1 MRLSKT
7 KKETKL
13 ASIHQSPLYRD
24 LLKWFLILSILPL
37 LIITAVNYYQVKSN
51 LEQLAIEEA
60 FIAGEGGKNYFDN
73 WFQAQIDNVNQLAN
87 TPITSR
93 LLSTLEK
100 ELKEF
105 NGNVQG
111 LVESELWRQANI
123 HTADELA
130 LANLNHDYVDD
141 AYLID
146 KKGNVLFSLRQEDDL
161 GTSLTK
167 GEYKDSLFANS
178 VKLALK
184 TSQIVFSDI
193 ERYKPSEDKLTAFIA
208 TPIFNQ
214 SELQGVLAVQVKL
227 APLYLHIKTL
237 NKKKPSLQQY
247 ILGTDGRLRSSLTQS
262 IEGDILTKLPVSD
275 LFTQYNNS
283 SNTSAQTN
291 KNYLNNLGEPVIG
304 YATPLKIANVTWLY
318 VTEIK
323 RTDVLDNAKQLL
335 YYSLI
340 LLVIGTF
347 VVTYLANRKSSA
359 FIKPILQL
367 VEYSKLVTKGQNVT
381 GIDINAKYEISL
393 LADSFDEMLIAQKEH
408 ESLLIKS
415 QSETLNTLK
424 IYEHQQF
431 AIDQHCIVTMT
442 NRAGV
447 IEYVNDK
454 FTELSGYSE
463 SELMGNT
470 HKILNSGLH
479 EKSFFIDMY
488 KDITAGKTW
497 HGDIC
502 NKAKDGRFYWVST
515 TIVPFLNDKNI
526 VTRYIAI
533 RTDVTENKVNQN
545 ALIRSKEQHESLIK
559 NLPGI
564 TYRCLYDNAW
574 TMLFMSDQCVDI
586 TGYKVQQFLNNKELA
601 FGDIIYP
608 ECKKHVKDV
617 IESAINSDQPWNV
630 EYKIETRLKQQRWL
644 HDKGNVVHDSEGKI
658 LYLEGFI
665 VDITQRKESQR
676 EMAKLSQ
683 IASQTDNAVILTD
696 LAGKT
701 EWANDAFTK
710 ITGYSLSEVIGK
722 SPGSILQGELS
733 DKDAINRMHLALELQ
748 QPFEETL
755 INYHKNGSPYWIY
768 ISCKPIIDDH
778 NEVTGFMALEVDVT
792 AKKEIEDKVRLQKR
806 LLENM
811 SEQAKIGAWEINVI
825 DNTLYWSPMTK
836 IIHEVESDYIPDIN
850 TGINFYKEGK
860 SRDRITE
867 LVKEAM
873 KTESVWH
880 EELQI
885 ITAKGK
891 ELWVVAHGE
900 SSIVDGVCVRVF
912 GSFQDI
918 NDRKLAEIIALE
930 EANQNK
936 VLAQLNIDDAVL
948 SGDVALSK
956 NTIIQSVANV
966 LNAERVSLWVYK
978 PEIEALECLSLY
990 EKSKAVFSEG
1000 ALLTKKDFPN
1010 YFSAISSEALISI
1023 DDAHTHSATRDY
1035 SETYLTPLNISSLI
1049 DGIFSIGDGGFGVLS
1064 VEQVG
1069 DSRRW
1074 SDHEQRFIMSVSTL
1088 TSSIF
1093 SSEQRRIAENR
1104 LLIAKEEAEAAVVAK
1119 SEFLATM
1126 SHEIRTPMNGVLGM
1140 LELLEE
1146 DGLSKD
1152 QLRKAQVAKSS
1163 AQSLLGLINEIL
1175 DFSRLDAGKMELES
1189 IDFDLCALVE
1199 DTSLAVAFMAQ
1210 EKKLELIL
1218 DLSQI
1223 NDCMVKGDPAKLRQI
1238 LTNLLGNA
1246 IKFTEFGEIT
1256 VAVSATDISQS
1267 DSAQKNLEQKQP
1279 SQNILVQNDNMVG
1292 IKIEVIDTGIGIPL
1306 LKQEQLFDPF
1316 TQVDA
1321 STTRRFGGSGL
1332 GLAICHK
1339 IITLMGGDISV
1350 RSVEGEG
1357 STFSIDLQ
1365 LIKSDIAAEPSPSL
1379 DLGKRKI
1386 LIVESNASSGK
1397 LLQKQLEIWGATVYR
1412 ASSSE
1417 QALSLCDEK
1426 EPKEQENIFDVI
1438 LINKLLPD
1446 INGVELAAQL
1456 RAKPKNKNIPLVIMT
1471 NLGTKDD
1478 ASYVCSLGFNGYFT
1492 KPIIARDLISTLS
1505 SVLQGTDLL
1514 VPKVS
1519 SEIQVSG
1526 FNEHNI
1532 NYRARDINR
1541 ALISAKPSAEYTENG
1556 KVKDANKYKVLLV
1569 EDNKVNQQVAEFMLT
1584 KLGYEF
1590 ELAENGLKAINI
1602 LNDKPECFDL
1612 ILMDCQMPEMDGY
1625 EATRYVRDNN
1635 LGKLKQTIPIIALT
1649 ANAME
1654 GDKEKCLAAGMDGY
1668 LSKPIQLA
1676 KLKNVLEDYLF

>member
-1 MRLSKT
+1 ME

-13 ASIHQSPLYRD
+13 ASIYQSPLYRD
-24 LLKWFLILSILPL
+24 VLKWFLILSILPL
-37 LIITAVNYYQVKSN
+37 LIITTVNYYQVKFN
-51 LEQLAIEEA
+51 LEQLAVEEA
-60 FIAGEGGKNYFDN
+60 YIAGEGGKNYFDN
-73 WFQAQIDNVNQLAN
+73 WFQAQIDNLNQLAN

-93 LLSTLEK
+93 LLSTLEL
-100 ELKEF
+100 ELQEFDGNVKEF
-105 NGNVQG
+105 
-111 LVESELWRQANI
+111 VESELWKQTNI
-123 HTADELA
+123 YTADELA
-130 LANLNHDYVDD
+130 LANLNHDYIDD
-141 AYLID
+141 TYLID
-146 KKGNVLFSLRQEDDL
+146 KQGNILFSLRQDADL

-167 GEYKDSLFANS
+167 GKSKDSLFANS
-178 VKLALK
+178 VKLALE
-184 TSQIVFSDI
+184 TGEIVFSDI
-193 ERYKPSEDKLTAFIA
+193 ERYKASGDRLTAFIA
-208 TPIFNQ
+208 TPIFNKG
-214 SELQGVLAVQVKL
+214 ELQGVLAVQVKL
-227 APLYLHIKTL
+227 DPLYLHIKAL

-247 ILGTDGRLRSSLTQS
+247 VVGTDGRLRSSLFQNL
-262 IEGDILTKLPVSD
+262 EGDILTKHPASD
-275 LFTQYNNS
+275 LFTQFSNNS
-283 SNTSAQTN
+283 NANAQTN
-291 KNYLNNLGEPVIG
+291 KHYLNNLGEPVIG
-304 YATPLKIANVTWLY
+304 YATPLNIANVTWLY

-323 RTDVLDNAKQLL
+323 RADALDNASQLL

-340 LLVIGTF
+340 LSVIGIF
-347 VVTYLANRKSSA
+347 VVTYLANRKARA

-367 VEYSKLVTKGQNVT
+367 VEYSKLVAKGKNVT
-381 GIDINAKYEISL
+381 GVDIDAKYEISL
-393 LADSFDEMLIAQKEH
+393 LADSFNEMLIAQKEH
-408 ESLLIKS
+408 EFLLIKS
-415 QSETLNTLK
+415 QAETLNTLK

-431 AIDQHCIVTMT
+431 AIDQHCIVTTT

-463 SELMGNT
+463 SELLGNT

-479 EKSFFIDMY
+479 DKSFFIDMY

-502 NKAKDGRFYWVST
+502 NKAKDGSLYWVNT
-515 TIVPFLNDKNI
+515 TIVPFLNDKN
-526 VTRYIAI
+526 VVARYIAI
-533 RTDVTENKVNQN
+533 RTDVTESKLNQN
-545 ALIRSKEQHESLIK
+545 ALTRSKEQHESLIK
-559 NLPGI
+559 NIPGI
-564 TYRCLYDNAW
+564 TYRCLYDSDW
-574 TMLFMSDQCVDI
+574 TMLFMSEQCVDI
-586 TGYKVQQFLNNKELA
+586 TGYKVQQFLNNNELA

-608 ECKKHVKDV
+608 EWQKHVEDV
-617 IESAINSDQPWNV
+617 IESAIKSGLPWNV

-644 HDKGNVVHDSEGKI
+644 HEKGNVIHDSEGNI

-701 EWANDAFTK
+701 EWANDAFSK
-710 ITGYSLSEVIGK
+710 ITGYSLAEVIGK
-722 SPGSILQGELS
+722 SPGDVLQGELS
-733 DKDAINRMHLALELQ
+733 DNETIKRMRLALELQ

-811 SEQAKIGAWEINVI
+811 SEQAKIGAWEINLI
-825 DNTLYWSPMTK
+825 DNTLYWSSMTK
-836 IIHEVESDYIPDIN
+836 IIHEVDSDYIPDIN
-850 TGINFYKEGK
+850 SGINFYKEGD
-860 SRDRITE
+860 SRDRISK
-867 LVKEAM
+867 LVEQSMAA
-873 KTESVWH
+873 EIVWH

-885 ITAKGK
+885 ITAKGRAV
-891 ELWVVAHGE
+891 WVLAHGE
-900 SSIVDGVCVRVF
+900 SSIIDGVCVRLF

-918 NDRKLAEIIALE
+918 NDRKLAEITALE

-936 VLAQLNIDDAVL
+936 VLAQLNINDAVL
-948 SGDVALSK
+948 RGDVALSK

-978 PEIEALECLSLY
+978 PEIEALKCLSLY

-1000 ALLTKKDFPN
+1000 ALLTKKDFPK
-1010 YFSAISSEALISI
+1010 YFSAISSEVLISI
-1023 DDAHTHSATRDY
+1023 DDAHTHPATRDY

-1049 DGIFSIGDGGFGVLS
+1049 DGVFSIGDGEFGVLS
-1064 VEQVG
+1064 VEHVG
-1069 DSRRW
+1069 EARHW
-1074 SDHEQRFIMSVSTL
+1074 NEHEQRFVMSISTL

-1093 SSEQRRIAENR
+1093 SSEHRRIAETR

-1140 LELLEE
+1140 LELLED

-1189 IDFDLCALVE
+1189 IDFDLNELVS

-1210 EKKLELIL
+1210 EKGLELVL
-1218 DLSQI
+1218 DLTQI
-1223 NDCMVKGDPAKLRQI
+1223 SVHMVKGDPAKLRQI

-1246 IKFTEFGEIT
+1246 IKFTESGEIK
-1256 VAVSATDISQS
+1256 VIVSTTQVRS
-1267 DSAQKNLEQKQP
+1267 KNGNMMT
-1279 SQNILVQNDNMVG
+1279 SINIDVS
-1292 IKIEVIDTGIGIPL
+1292 DTGIGIPQE
-1306 LKQEQLFDPF
+1306 KQQQLFDPF

-1339 IITLMGGDISV
+1339 IITLMDGTITVNSV
-1350 RSVEGEG
+1350 DRQG
-1357 STFSIDLQ
+1357 STFSINLQ
-1365 LIKSDIAAEPSPSL
+1365 LVQSEMIDQPLPALDISGVEV
-1379 DLGKRKI
+1379 
-1386 LIVESNASSGK
+1386 LIVENNKSSCSV
-1397 LLQKQLEIWGATVYR
+1397 LQRQLEKWGAIVYT
-1412 ASSSE
+1412 ALSSE
-1417 QALSLCDEK
+1417 QALILCDEK
-1426 EPKEQENIFDVI
+1426 HAKKQGKAFDI
-1438 LINKLLPD
+1438 ALINKQLPD
-1446 INGVELAAQL
+1446 INGVELGELL
-1456 RAKPKNKNIPLVIMT
+1456 RSKQNSKNIPLAIMT

-1478 ASYVCSLGFNGYFT
+1478 ANYVSSLGFSGYFT
-1492 KPIIARDLISTLS
+1492 KPIIADDLISTLS
-1505 SVLQGTDLL
+1505 FILQCGDLATPSLNQATRLSNIKSDLKTTKASMPLESNLSQVEDTESDEIKSV
-1514 VPKVS
+1514 
-1519 SEIQVSG
+1519 
-1526 FNEHNI
+1526 
-1532 NYRARDINR
+1532 
-1541 ALISAKPSAEYTENG
+1541 
-1556 KVKDANKYKVLLV
+1556 NKYKILLV

-1590 ELAENGLKAINI
+1590 EVAENGLEAVNI
-1602 LNDKPECFDL
+1602 LSNKQDYFDL

-1625 EATRYVRDNN
+1625 EASRHVRESNAGELN
-1635 LGKLKQTIPIIALT
+1635 QTIPIIALT

-1654 GDKEKCLAAGMDGY
+1654 GDKEKCLAAGMDSY